1 MVARMNMGSLAPLDF
16 AGRARQAARHDA
28 EVAAHQARLAAEAHQ
43 ARLVAEA
50 HRARATP
57 QNQPGAAEEPRIQT
71 PVFAPRPQPG
81 TSPQTAIV
89 IEDDDKDEEP
99 RPNEEDAEEEGALGS
114 KSNPIV
120 IG

>member
-1 MVARMNMGSLAPLDF
+1 MGSLAPLDF

-43 ARLVAEA
+43 ARPAPE
-50 HRARATP
+50 
-57 QNQPGAAEEPRIQT
+57 NQPGAAEEPRVQT
-71 PVFAPRPQPG
+71 PVSAPRPQPG

-89 IEDDDKDEEP
+89 IEDDDEDEEP
-99 RPNEEDAEEEGALGS
+99 RPNEEDAEKEGALGT

-120 IG
+120 IE